1 MAEQSQR
8 LPTFP
13 RVGAARPKTVRVSP
27 DALVQT
33 SLLVPEDR
41 FVWIVEP
48 QTEAFD
54 LIGWISERRPLIE
67 EKLLEHA
74 GILFRR
80 SGTNSPEAFQR
91 VAWANSP
98 DLITYQ
104 ERAAPRTEVARNV
117 YTSTEFAA
125 DQWIPMHHEMSYS
138 HNWPRLIYFYC
149 DLAPGQGGRTPLAD
163 DRKIYPRIDAA
174 IKDRFIERRVMY
186 LRNYRPEIDPW
197 QQAFQTTD
205 RATVEAYCGR
215 WNIAWEWLDGDRLRT
230 RQVRQAI
237 ATHPTT
243 GEMVWFNHAHMF
255 HHSNLEPAQRETL
268 LSLGTEADLPRNA
281 YYGDGSEIEAAVLEE
296 IRSVYRQNA
305 VSFPWERGDILLLDN
320 FLASHGREPFS
331 GPRRILVAMAE
342 LYTNPDV

>member
-1 MAEQSQR
+1 MAEPSQR
-8 LPTFP
+8 SQTFS
-13 RVGAARPKTVRVSP
+13 RSGAGRPKAVRVSS
-27 DALVQT
+27 DTLVQT
-33 SLLVPEDR
+33 RLLDPEDR
-41 FVWIVEP
+41 FIWVIEP

-54 LIGWISERRPLIE
+54 LVGWISERRPLLE

-80 SGTNSPEAFQR
+80 SGSDSPAAFQR
-91 VAWANSP
+91 VASAISP

-104 ERAAPRTEVARNV
+104 ERTAPRTEVARNV

-138 HNWPRLIYFYC
+138 HNWPRLIFFYC
-149 DLAPGQGGRTPLAD
+149 DLPPAQGGRTPLAD
-163 DRKIYPRIDAA
+163 DRKIYPRIDPA
-174 IKDRFIERRVMY
+174 IKTRFIERRVMY

-197 QQAFQTTD
+197 QQAFQATD
-205 RATVEAYCGR
+205 HAAVESYCRR
-215 WNIAWEWLDGDRLRT
+215 WNISWEWLDGDRLRT

-243 GEMVWFNHAHMF
+243 GQTVWFNHAHMF

-268 LSLGTEADLPRNA
+268 MSLGTEADLPRNA
-281 YYGDGSEIEAAVLEE
+281 YYGDGSEIESSVLEE
-296 IRSVYRQNA
+296 IRSVYRENA
-305 VSFPWERGDILLLDN
+305 VSFPWEHGDILLLDN

-331 GPRRILVAMAE
+331 GARRILVAMAE
-342 LYTNPDV
+342 LFTNPEV